1 MRPVRKFGLFIT
13 MITYLLLDVVPFL
26 VIGAVMLVYFGVAM
40 FVMLG
45 RSFQTAYAAC
55 YGPEDSRTNAGAHDC
70 SNSTAPSSEFL
81 EDQMQQYRNHFGSV
95 WRSLEFL
102 LYSIVGN
109 FDTEVGEHPKKKD

>member
-1 MRPVRKFGLFIT
+1 

-45 RSFQTAYAAC
+45 RSYQRAYVAC
-55 YGPEDSRTNAGAHDC
+55 YGPADSQTNAGAHDC

-81 EDQMQQYRNHFGSV
+81 EDQMQQYRLHFGSV
-95 WRSLEFL
+95 WRSMEFL

-109 FDTEVGEHPKKKD
+109 FEIEVWKHLRKSKADPLYVWRL